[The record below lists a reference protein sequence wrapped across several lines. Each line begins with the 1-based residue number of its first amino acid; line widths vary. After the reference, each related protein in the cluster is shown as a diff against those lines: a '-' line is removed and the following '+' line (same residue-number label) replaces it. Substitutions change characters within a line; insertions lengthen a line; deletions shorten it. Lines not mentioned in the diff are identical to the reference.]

1 MFCIHRAV
9 RDLHLYYA
17 GKKQFKK
24 NILYDDNV
32 WNLTN
37 VCVYAVIKKLKIGD
51 EQMLKE
57 KYDEGAIRDL
67 ICDYGNFHP
76 FPTGEERQ
84 QVESLP
90 ECLRKK
96 WIEAGEHYLDFS
108 WPPLPAVR
116 FMDFQRN
123 GNRSE
128 FERLS
133 FKRRDVLATLVLA
146 EYMEGKGRFL
156 DQIING
162 IWAICEETFWGV
174 PAHNSVSGYPNAP
187 LPDVNEPIIDLF
199 ASETAGLLCWTY
211 YLLKTQLDDIT
222 PLVCQRI
229 ETEVKRRILD
239 PYLERDD
246 FWWMGLVPIQKVN
259 NWNPWCNSNCITA
272 FLIIEKDKDR
282 RVKAVRK
289 ALESLDTFMDVYHDD
304 GGCDEGTSYWG
315 RAGGSLFDCLELLF
329 WASGGKL
336 NFYDEPLVKQIGRYI
351 YRGHIHDD
359 YFINFAD
366 GGARVP
372 ISASL
377 VYRYGER
384 IGDQKL
390 MDMGLSAYHLQ
401 AEEREK
407 SEEIPVP
414 APLLRQLPEI
424 FIYEELESK
433 KAKPPYVR
441 DVWLD
446 GIQVMAARER
456 EGDYKGFYLAA
467 KGGHNDESHN
477 HNDVGHFIVYYDGQP
492 LIIDVGVEAYTAK
505 TFSNARYEIW
515 TMQSQYHNLPTIN
528 GICQQA
534 GEEYCAR
541 NVAYCVTEDMAE
553 LSLDIASAYPAE
565 AGINKWLR
573 RCMLHRGDQVYVEIN
588 DDFELNRKSDIMLT
602 LMVSCENSIDN
613 EKGIIYLKLDNKE
626 LAVYFNSD
634 NYTCESEYIAITD
647 GRLAHVWGSHIYRLV
662 LKTKRPMDRGVCNI
676 KIKTV

>member
-1 MFCIHRAV
+1 M
-9 RDLHLYYA
+9 
-17 GKKQFKK
+17 
-24 NILYDDNV
+24 
-32 WNLTN
+32 
-37 VCVYAVIKKLKIGD
+37 
-51 EQMLKE
+51 
-57 KYDEGAIRDL
+57 
-67 ICDYGNFHP
+67 
-76 FPTGEERQ
+76 
-84 QVESLP
+84 
-90 ECLRKK
+90 
-96 WIEAGEHYLDFS
+96 
-108 WPPLPAVR
+108 
-116 FMDFQRN
+116 
-123 GNRSE
+123 
-128 FERLS
+128 
-133 FKRRDVLATLVLA
+133 
-146 EYMEGKGRFL
+146 
-156 DQIING
+156 
-162 IWAICEETFWGV
+162 
-174 PAHNSVSGYPNAP
+174 
-187 LPDVNEPIIDLF
+187 
-199 ASETAGLLCWTY
+199 
-211 YLLKTQLDDIT
+211 
-222 PLVCQRI
+222 
-229 ETEVKRRILD
+229 
-239 PYLERDD
+239 
-246 FWWMGLVPIQKVN
+246 
-259 NWNPWCNSNCITA
+259 
-272 FLIIEKDKDR
+272 IIEKDKDR

-541 NVAYCVTEDMAE
+541 
-553 LSLDIASAYPAE
+553 
-565 AGINKWLR
+565 
-573 RCMLHRGDQVYVEIN
+573 MLLIV
-588 DDFELNRKSDIMLT
+588 
-602 LMVSCENSIDN
+602 
-613 EKGIIYLKLDNKE
+613 
-626 LAVYFNSD
+626 
-634 NYTCESEYIAITD
+634 
-647 GRLAHVWGSHIYRLV
+647 
-662 LKTKRPMDRGVCNI
+662 
-676 KIKTV
+676 